1 MTMRAMPKTL
11 LPKRAGWVLVLAL
24 ATTLPLQ
31 AASNAAEAPTACR
44 LRGIEHEA
52 LCGSV
57 QRPLD
62 AAQPQGVQIN
72 VNYAVLP
79 ALARNKRPD
88 PVFFFA
94 GGPGQS
100 AIEIAPQVAAML
112 ARFANRRDIVLID
125 QRGTGRSAPL
135 LCDVDD
141 PSLPLTELFSIER
154 QRERVAA
161 CLVRLKALPYG
172 DLRFF
177 TTTLAVQDADA
188 VRVALGAERI
198 NVVGASYGT
207 RAALEY
213 QRLYPQ
219 RVRRTVIDG
228 VAPAD
233 MVLPAAVSTDNQA
246 ALDAL
251 FTACEAD
258 KACASREPQLRER
271 WRAWL
276 ASLPR
281 TVSLRHPLTDR
292 SERLT
297 LTRETLLALVRGP
310 LYAPTLSAA
319 LPAAIGQATQGR
331 LDALAALAQAL
342 GGRRGVRMAAGMH
355 FSVVCAED
363 FPRLEA
369 TTDKPGSDFG
379 DSFATLYRETC
390 AAWPRGAVEPSF
402 YALSAAQSATLVLS
416 GGIDPVTPPR
426 HGERVAKALGA
437 KARHVVVANAGHGVM
452 GLGCMRDVLFR
463 FVDAPTDDDALK
475 VETGCA
481 AAIPRPPMFALPEAG
496 K

>member
-1 MTMRAMPKTL
+1 MQEPFL
-11 LPKRAGWVLVLAL
+11 LRYNSWAVALVAL
-24 ATTLPLQ
+24 AIMLPQ
-31 AASNAAEAPTACR
+31 MTWAASAEPTPCR
-44 LRGIEHEA
+44 LRGVEHEA

-57 QRPLD
+57 QRALD
-62 AAQPQGVQIN
+62 PARPQGMQIT
-72 VNYAVLP
+72 VHYAVLP

-135 LCDVDD
+135 LCDTDD
-141 PSLPLTELFSIER
+141 PALPLADLFALDR
-154 QRERVAA
+154 QRERLAS
-161 CLVRLKALPYG
+161 CLVELKALPHG

-177 TTTLAVQDADA
+177 TTTLAMQDAEA
-188 VRVALGAERI
+188 VRAALGPERI
-198 NVVGASYGT
+198 NIVGGSYGT

-213 QRLYPQ
+213 QRQFPE
-219 RVRRTVIDG
+219 RVRRVVIDG

-233 MVLPAAVSTDNQA
+233 MVLPASFSTDNQA

-258 KACASREPQLRER
+258 KACAARQPQLRER
-271 WRAWL
+271 WHSWL

-281 TVSLRHPLTDR
+281 TVVLRHPLTDR

-297 LTRETLLALVRGP
+297 LTRELMLGLVRGP
-310 LYAPTLSAA
+310 LYAPALSAA
-319 LPAAIGQATQGR
+319 LPAAIGQATHGR
-331 LDALAALAQAL
+331 LDGLAGLAQSI
-342 GGRRGVRMAAGMH
+342 GGRRGQHVAAGMH
-355 FSVVCAED
+355 FAVVCAED
-363 FPRLEA
+363 FPRMA
-369 TTDKPGSDFG
+369 AATDKPGSDFG
-379 DSFATLYRETC
+379 DSFAVLYRDVC
-390 AAWPRGAVEPSF
+390 ATWPRGEVPTAF
-402 YALSAAQSATLVLS
+402 YMLPPAPVATMVLS
-416 GGIDPVTPPR
+416 GGLDPVTPPR
-426 HGERVAKALGA
+426 HGARVAKALGA

-463 FVDAPTDDDALK
+463 FVDADSDGAALNVDATC
-475 VETGCA
+475 VTG
-481 AAIPRPPMFALPEAG
+481 IPRPPMFALPGAA